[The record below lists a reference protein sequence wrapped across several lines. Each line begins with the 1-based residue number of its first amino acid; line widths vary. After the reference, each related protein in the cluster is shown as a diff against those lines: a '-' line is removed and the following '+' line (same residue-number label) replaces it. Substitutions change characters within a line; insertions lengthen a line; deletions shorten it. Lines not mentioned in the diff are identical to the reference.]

1 MPKKLEWDK
10 IGEREFQTGVEKG
23 VLFPQASDGQ
33 YEVGVAWNGLQSV
46 TDKPTGAES
55 KKIYANNGTYLTITS
70 NEETE
75 FSISAYMYP
84 DEWEECDGSKQ
95 AAQGVA
101 VRQQTRK
108 RFGFS
113 YVTLLGS
120 DTEDTDHGYIIHLM
134 YGCTASPSE
143 KAYETKGEDTEAMS
157 FSWDVKT
164 TPVSIPIEGFKPSA
178 SIEINSLKANP
189 EQLKAFEKILY
200 GSNEADAKLPLPQEI
215 FGIFTGGGAGVPS
228 NDAEA
233 MFNEAK
239 DAVYNG

>member
-1 MPKKLEWDK
+1 
-10 IGEREFQTGVEKG
+10 
-23 VLFPQASDGQ
+23 
-33 YEVGVAWNGLQSV
+33 
-46 TDKPTGAES
+46 
-55 KKIYANNGTYLTITS
+55 
-70 NEETE
+70 
-75 FSISAYMYP
+75 
-84 DEWEECDGSKQ
+84 
-95 AAQGVA
+95 
-101 VRQQTRK
+101 
-108 RFGFS
+108 
-113 YVTLLGS
+113 
-120 DTEDTDHGYIIHLM
+120 M

-200 GSNEADAKLPLPQEI
+200 GSSEADAKLPLPAEI
-215 FGIFTGGGAGVPS
+215 FGIFTGGGVSTVP